1 MFRKTLMTLF
11 FHCWHF
17 SLPPSYFYRP
27 FQCFNHDRNSWKIS
41 NMSTQSQFGFKKS
54 LDRIIQLI
62 YLSSNVFTDLE
73 VQNQVCALNVKDS
86 YSETEKNQLL
96 TYFLDLIESLSLERI
111 YLTQDPNDAK
121 SYFNHG
127 GF

>member
-1 MFRKTLMTLF
+1 
-11 FHCWHF
+11 
-17 SLPPSYFYRP
+17 
-27 FQCFNHDRNSWKIS
+27 
-41 NMSTQSQFGFKKS
+41 MSTQSQFGFKKS

-111 YLTQDPNDAK
+111 YLTQDPNDENR
-121 SYFNHG
+121 YFYNG

>member
-1 MFRKTLMTLF
+1 
-11 FHCWHF
+11 
-17 SLPPSYFYRP
+17 
-27 FQCFNHDRNSWKIS
+27 
-41 NMSTQSQFGFKKS
+41 MSTQSQFGFKKS
-54 LDRIIQLI
+54 LDRIMQLI

-111 YLTQDPNDAK
+111 YLTQDPNNENR
-121 SYFNHG
+121 YFYNG